1 MVGSKLIIIS
11 PSSFN
16 CKRPAAVGSFGF
28 GSTKR
33 RIFRKR
39 VFLQIKVEE
48 NTGANYFLTTATM
61 LSSGESSMTVLEGAK
76 PTDAF
81 GVVNAGGV
89 TVADAAGFWIGGTE
103 PLLSE
108 SLDSFSTCMGSIC
121 GVFGSGTGFTMSMGV
136 ANVALRLGQSS
147 SSSGGSETDNLLVF
161 FLDGVDSS
169 RVCCLRMLLLA
180 PGCWGLGLSDR
191 FLCAFGV
198 MRRVVT
204 GLVKKRKSV
213 GKKNQVVRERA

>member
-1 MVGSKLIIIS
+1 
-11 PSSFN
+11 
-16 CKRPAAVGSFGF
+16 
-28 GSTKR
+28 
-33 RIFRKR
+33 
-39 VFLQIKVEE
+39 
-48 NTGANYFLTTATM
+48 
-61 LSSGESSMTVLEGAK
+61 MTVFADAK
-76 PTDAF
+76 PTDAL
-81 GVVNAGGV
+81 GVVSAGGV
-89 TVADAAGFWIGGTE
+89 TVADAADFWAGGTE
-103 PLLSE
+103 ALLSK
-108 SLDSFSTCMGSIC
+108 SLGAFSTCKVSIC
-121 GVFGSGTGFTMSMGV
+121 GVLGSGTGVAMSMGV
-136 ANVALRLGQSS
+136 ADVALRLGQSS
-147 SSSGGSETDNLLVF
+147 SSSGGSETDNSLVF